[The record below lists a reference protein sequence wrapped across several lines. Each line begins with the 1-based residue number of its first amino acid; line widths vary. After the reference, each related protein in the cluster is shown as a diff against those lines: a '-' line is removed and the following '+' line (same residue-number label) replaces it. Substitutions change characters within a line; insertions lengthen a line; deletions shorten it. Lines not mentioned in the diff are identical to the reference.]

1 MLRTRTFRT
10 KLLAILCV
18 PVAALVGITA
28 FAGSARLS
36 DARDAGRFQDRVAV
50 VRAAL
55 VLDDALQREQAA
67 SADVTHPGDN
77 HDTIVERRAA
87 TDTAADAYRAAV
99 SAAGD
104 ARTPAFDIATERIRR
119 NLTAL

>member
-28 FAGSARLS
+28 LAASARLG
-36 DARDAGRFQDRVAV
+36 DAKDAGRFQDRIAV

-55 VLDDALQREQAA
+55 VLDDALQHEQAA

-77 HDTIVERRAA
+77 RDVVAQRRAA
-87 TDTAADAYRAAV
+87 TDSAADGYRSAV
-99 SAAGD
+99 A
-104 ARTPAFDIATERIRR
+104 
-119 NLTAL
+119 